1 MNQNNYLM
9 ENAVITDTYEPVPGL
24 TMVPN
29 SLVVKDTTTG
39 AQLTLGKDFM
49 VEITHNADGETGFK
63 VSFIGA
69 YAKTSDAFHITY
81 TTFSML
87 PS

>member
-9 ENAVITDTYEPVPGL
+9 ENAVITDTYEPVRLNYG
-24 TMVPN
+24 TQFVGCQRYN
-29 SLVVKDTTTG
+29 HWCSVDVRQG
-39 AQLTLGKDFM
+39 FHG
-49 VEITHNADGETGFK
+49 EITRNADGETGFK

>member
-9 ENAVITDTYEPVPGL
+9 EKCRDYGYVRTSSWLNYGTH
-24 TMVPN
+24 

-49 VEITHNADGETGFK
+49 VEITRNADGETGFK

-69 YAKTSDAFHITY
+69 YAKTV
-81 TTFSML
+81 M
-87 PS
+87 PST